1 MTWMP
6 YPAVKWSSAGL
17 VSYRVGHCELLL
29 VAAPCRWFGSETP
42 APRLDSHRLYQM
54 TRTAHT
60 NAEKPATP
68 TPTPI
73 PIPAPVDKPPP
84 PVDPFGDGVELLR
97 AEADVGVVTRPVG
110 VLAWTEAVVVASAVE
125 ADDITVSDGGDDD
138 DDEAEVI
145 ELDGSASLMVK

>member
-17 VSYRVGHCELLL
+17 VSYSVGHCELLL

-84 PVDPFGDGVELLR
+84 PVDPFGDEVELLR
-97 AEADVGVVTRPVG
+97 AEADVG
-110 VLAWTEAVVVASAVE
+110 VASAVE

-145 ELDGSASLMVK
+145 ELDGSASLMLK